1 MFNKEAISSSML
13 IILLTTFSSVKVEI
27 NSGFNISN
35 VSYKIV
41 TMLSGYFSLK
51 AAFVSLTRSV

>member
-1 MFNKEAISSSML
+1 ML